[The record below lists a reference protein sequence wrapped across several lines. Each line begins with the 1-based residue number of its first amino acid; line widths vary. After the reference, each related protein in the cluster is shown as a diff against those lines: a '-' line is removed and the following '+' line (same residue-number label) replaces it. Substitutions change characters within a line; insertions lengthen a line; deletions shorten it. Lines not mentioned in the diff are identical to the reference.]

1 MLSLTEI
8 SNLFCLQIKELVLG
22 VLWNVSSCDV
32 NILKNVI
39 TTVFVRPIV
48 IKITRIHSRC

>member
-48 IKITRIHSRC
+48 IKITRTHSRC

>member
-32 NILKNVI
+32 NIFKNVI

-48 IKITRIHSRC
+48 IKITRIYSRC